1 MVNIK
6 SEVKG
11 GICDAYVEVNGSVRQ
26 IVEELG
32 TAVQQMHDTMRRN
45 DETHAAEFRYLFT
58 QLVTDEH
65 SPLWDEPDL
74 VPSDKAKA
82 AGDLIADM
90 RRRGLPMD
98 IIRKTMETM
107 EAMGV

>member
-6 SEVKG
+6 SEAKG
-11 GICDAYVEVNGSVRQ
+11 AICDTNVQVHGSVLQ
-26 IVEELG
+26 IIGELG
-32 TAVQQMHDTMRRN
+32 AAIQQMHAIMRRN

-90 RRRGLPMD
+90 LRRGLPMD
-98 IIRKTMETM
+98 IIRKTME
-107 EAMGV
+107 AMGV

>member
-6 SEVKG
+6 SEAKG
-11 GICDAYVEVNGSVRQ
+11 TICSTDVQMQGSVLQ
-26 IVEELG
+26 IIGELG
-32 TAVQQMHDTMRRN
+32 AAIQQMHTIMRRN
-45 DETHAAEFRYLFT
+45 DETNAAAFRYLLV
-58 QLVTDEH
+58 QLVTHED

-82 AGDLIADM
+82 AGEIVADM
-90 RRRGLPMD
+90 LRRGLPMD
-98 IIRKTMETM
+98 MIRKTM

>member
-11 GICDAYVEVNGSVRQ
+11 GICDAYVEVDGSVRQ

-32 TAVQQMHDTMRRN
+32 TAVQRMHDTMRRN

-58 QLVTDEH
+58 QLVMDEH

-82 AGDLIADM
+82 KAAGDLIADM
-90 RRRGLPMD
+90 LRRGLPMD
-98 IIRKTMETM
+98 IIRKTME
-107 EAMGV
+107 AMGV

>member
-6 SEVKG
+6 SEANG
-11 GICDAYVEVNGSVRQ
+11 AICDTNVQVHGSVLQ
-26 IVEELG
+26 IIGELG
-32 TAVQQMHDTMRRN
+32 AAIQQMHAIMRRN
-45 DETHAAEFRYLFT
+45 DETNAAAFRYLFIR
-58 QLVTDEH
+58 LVEDEA

>member
-11 GICDAYVEVNGSVRQ
+11 GICDAYVEVDGSVRQ

-74 VPSDKAKA
+74 VPSDKA

-90 RRRGLPMD
+90 LRRGLPMD
-98 IIRKTMETM
+98 IIRKTME
-107 EAMGV
+107 AMGV

>member
-11 GICDAYVEVNGSVRQ
+11 CICDANVQVQGSVRQ

-32 TAVQQMHDTMRRN
+32 TAIQKMHDAMRRN
-45 DETHAAEFRYLFT
+45 DETNAAEFRYLLT

-74 VPSDKAKA
+74 VPSDKARA

-90 RRRGLPMD
+90 LRRGLPME
-98 IIRKTMETM
+98 IIRKTME
-107 EAMGV
+107 AMGV

>member
-11 GICDAYVEVNGSVRQ
+11 GICDAYVQADGSVRQ

-65 SPLWDEPDL
+65 SLLWDEPDL
-74 VPSDKAKA
+74 VPSDKARA

-90 RRRGLPMD
+90 LRKGLPAN
-98 IIRKTMETM
+98 IIKAVMG
-107 EAMGV
+107 AMGV